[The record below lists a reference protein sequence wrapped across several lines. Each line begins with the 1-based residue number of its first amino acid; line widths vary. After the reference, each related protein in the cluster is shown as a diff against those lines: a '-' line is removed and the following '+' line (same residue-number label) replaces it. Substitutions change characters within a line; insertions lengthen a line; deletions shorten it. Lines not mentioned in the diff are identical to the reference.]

1 MLYISKLK
9 KKHIFSEE
17 IYDFDEPPASLTN
30 KTCITFWYL
39 NKNVRDVLK
48 SPAWKNKLKTGA
60 FPYFCVHNGFCRY
73 FQDKNGLDAHFSK
86 NPSHRLH
93 NFEEYQKEAQRR
105 IHLRQNSYMTKI
117 KNCRSERSPT
127 PTNSIKSNSSSNGS
141 RGRSISPTFMRK
153 CPDCFLELPTME
165 KYEDHVRNRVLNC
178 QSYRPPSPTV
188 PHPDDVRF
196 DQLLESSSQKMSK
209 IPLVPKLPPECS
221 GSQLYPPLK
230 PWNKFGSSSPSVTNH
245 PLVNKWK
252 ETMTKIIPTQN
263 IGSASRMKH
272 KDPRLLNLG
281 SKSIPQ
287 DDNILDMDDGSIES
301 YDISDPQKIERDL
314 GLRRNSSIE
323 NHFGGVQKFSVDPI
337 MKAKPKNVPTTVSS
351 SILGKLNL
359 SMPKPDFSRTHS
371 LDQDNPSILQSK
383 SNPRVLERDPRK
395 RKSSL
400 FNLHSQSSSSDLL
413 QREPVVKIPKMKPI
427 VQEESNDPKPLGPRK
442 KISMAQYLTKSSLS
456 HKPNQENLQSS
467 ERLPA
472 LPAVDELF
480 TSQDS
485 FEPESVQVP
494 VRIPTPEESIKEEP
508 KEDYEKQYFSKRL
521 KNTVSSWNV
530 SKKTL
535 RTYRRNSV
543 VSESKFILFFC
554 SKVEVY

>member
-1 MLYISKLK
+1 MG
-9 KKHIFSEE
+9 
-17 IYDFDEPPASLTN
+17 LTN

-48 SPAWKNKLKTGA
+48 SPAWKNKLKSGA

-73 FQDKNGLDAHFSK
+73 FQDKSGLDAHFSK
-86 NPSHRLH
+86 NPAHRLH
-93 NFEEYQKEAQRR
+93 NFEEYQKEAERR

-117 KNCRSERSPT
+117 RNHRSERSPT
-127 PTNSIKSNSSSNGS
+127 PTNSIKSCSSNGS
-141 RGRSISPTFMRK
+141 RGRSISPSTFSLRK
-153 CPDCFLELPTME
+153 CPDCFLEFTME
-165 KYEDHVRNRVLNC
+165 KYEEHVRNRVLNC

-188 PHPDDVRF
+188 PHPDDVAF
-196 DQLLESSSQKMSK
+196 DQLLESSNQKSK
-209 IPLVPKLPPECS
+209 IPLVPKLPPERS
-221 GSQLYPPLK
+221 NLALYPPLK
-230 PWNKFGSSSPSVTNH
+230 AWNKFVNSSVTNH

-252 ETMTKIIPTQN
+252 ETMTKIIPTQPSN
-263 IGSASRMKH
+263 NRKNH
-272 KDPRLLNLG
+272 KDPRLHSLG
-281 SKSIPQ
+281 SSKSISQ
-287 DDNILDMDDGSIES
+287 DTDDNGSFEF

-323 NHFGGVQKFSVDPI
+323 THFGSKSIIQNDS
-337 MKAKPKNVPTTVSS
+337 KAKPKNVLTTISS

-359 SMPKPDFSRTHS
+359 SMPKPDFSRTLS
-371 LDQDNPSILQSK
+371 LDQDNPT
-383 SNPRVLERDPRK
+383 PRKLERDPRK

-400 FNLHSQSSSSDLL
+400 LFNSVNSDLL
-413 QREPVVKIPKMKPI
+413 QREPVAKIPKMKVP
-427 VQEESNDPKPLGPRK
+427 VQETESNNPKPLGPRK

-456 HKPNQENLQSS
+456 HKPKENLQSS

-494 VRIPTPEESIKEEP
+494 VRVPTPEEPVKEEP

-535 RTYRRNSV
+535 KTYRRNSV
-543 VSESKFILFFC
+543 VSESKTFFIRRLLI
-554 SKVEVY
+554 